1 VEIMQLEHDTARA
14 MLLPMMKWVSAS
26 ELLRETDRFQP
37 VLIWATQL
45 KALLADTD
53 LADKGLR
60 DVIAEAM
67 TRGESPDPK
76 VDLKRSEELRV
87 ILDRKKKEFAGL
99 VAALNEAKLELA
111 QLENRYNESTEIMRP
126 AGK

>member
-1 VEIMQLEHDTARA
+1 V
-14 MLLPMMKWVSAS
+14 
-26 ELLRETDRFQP
+26 
-37 VLIWATQL
+37 
-45 KALLADTD
+45 KAFLADTD

-76 VDLKRSEELRV
+76 MDLKRSEELRV
-87 ILDRKKKEFAGL
+87 IVDRKKKEFAGL

-111 QLENRYNESTEIMRP
+111 QVEKQYNESTEIKRP
-126 AGK
+126 SGK